1 MRRVIATIGLL
12 GAVALIFFGLGS
24 GGSSGGYEIR
34 AVFDNGGFLVPG
46 EDVRIAGA
54 KVGSVTSVGVTLA
67 TDEVH
72 RSGAPQ
78 PGKAVVVMDIQDAGF
93 QDFRSDASCIIRPA
107 SLLGEKYVDC
117 NPTQQRAP
125 GTPPP
130 PPLDVVPSDQP
141 GAGQYFLPLEN
152 NGKEVDIDLVNNI
165 MREPFADRF
174 RLILNDLGA
183 GLAARGKDL
192 QGIVRRADPALRETD
207 QVLAQLARQSHVLNK
222 LAVDS
227 DRALA
232 PLARERQHV
241 AGFINNANTAGQ
253 ATAERSAA
261 LEAGFQKFPPALHA
275 LRLQMVQLQ
284 RFADQARPTF
294 ADFAEAAPNIT
305 RSTKALGPFAHA
317 ATPALTSLGDAAAKS
332 AQPIVNSDPIL
343 VKIRN
348 LAEKA
353 RPGAKSLS
361 ELLTSLRQSG
371 GNKKLM
377 SLLFNAT
384 GSINGFDKFGHFLR
398 ATLVINPCTTL
409 VSSVAPGCA
418 ANWGAQSA
426 LTKLAAA
433 SGQTPSDY
441 TASHAATPPSGGGVP
456 FDALGDL
463 AGGSASSS
471 TGSSSRPK
479 PSATPA
485 IPSLN
490 DARDLLDTLMGPPTD
505 YGSQQP
511 APYDSTPGQG
521 AGP

>member
-1 MRRVIATIGLL
+1 MRRVIATVGLL

-24 GGSSGGYEIR
+24 GGSSGGYQIR
-34 AVFDNGGFLVPG
+34 AIFDNGGFLVPG

-78 PGKAVVVMDIQDAGF
+78 PGKAVVVMDITDPGF
-93 QDFRSDASCIIRPA
+93 QDFRNDASCIIRPA

-125 GTPPP
+125 NSPPP

-141 GAGQYFLPLEN
+141 GAGEYFLPLEN

-192 QGIVRRADPALRETD
+192 QGIVKRADPALRETD
-207 QVLAQLARQSHVLNK
+207 QVLAQLARQNHVLNK

-275 LRLQMVQLQ
+275 LRLQMVQLK

-294 ADFAEAAPNIT
+294 ADFAEAAPSIT

-317 ATPALTSLGDAAAKS
+317 ATPSLISLGDAAAQS

-348 LAEKA
+348 LAQEA
-353 RPGAKSLS
+353 RPGVKSLNS
-361 ELLTSLRQSG
+361 LLSSLRISG
-371 GNKKLM
+371 GYKKLM
-377 SLLFNAT
+377 SLVYNSA
-384 GSINGFDKFGHFLR
+384 GAINGFDQFGRFLR
-398 ATLVINPCTTL
+398 ATLVLNPNCITL
-409 VSSVAPGCA
+409 VASPVLSCT
-418 ANWGAQSA
+418 ANWGTQTTSAAKASVLSA
-426 LTKLAAA
+426 LNQAPPTSAVQD
-433 SGQTPSDY
+433 GQ
-441 TASHAATPPSGGGVP
+441 GQGGVP

-463 AGGSASSS
+463 AGASSS
-471 TGSSSRPK
+471 SSSSRSQAPTGAAV
-479 PSATPA
+479 PS
-485 IPSLN
+485 IN
-490 DARDLLDTLMGPPTD
+490 DARDLLDTLIGPPAD
-505 YGSQQP
+505 YGSQRP